1 MDLLLSWHIGHNNV
15 SFTDTVNDFCEVS
28 SLAVPKTT
36 WEALTPHPNP
46 EQNYKSYFNVNPRH
60 QRQTSFSDS
69 KITKKWIAQSLGGK
83 IALPLFQPDNR
94 DLNLNYCEASLYDSC
109 MSVLISY
116 LLCTILGTRVG
127 REDTITTPQCNI
139 AEVQLNDGVFGTTVM
154 VISTPCQNPIMS
166 LAKV

>member
-1 MDLLLSWHIGHNNV
+1 
-15 SFTDTVNDFCEVS
+15 
-28 SLAVPKTT
+28 
-36 WEALTPHPNP
+36 
-46 EQNYKSYFNVNPRH
+46 
-60 QRQTSFSDS
+60 
-69 KITKKWIAQSLGGK
+69 
-83 IALPLFQPDNR
+83 
-94 DLNLNYCEASLYDSC
+94 